1 MALSKKL
8 VRRTRQIGTGGAVIS
23 PYAKRLVNKVLDSGR
38 LSYGPYLKRFESEFA
53 LMHERRFGISASSGT
68 AALQV
73 ALHALKEHD
82 RWKDGDEVLV
92 PAVTFIA
99 TSNVVLHNNL
109 RPVFVD
115 IDPTTYNIDPRL
127 IEARITPRTK
137 AIMPVHLFG
146 LSAEMLLIRRIA
158 RKHNLRII
166 EDSCESALVRYRGR
180 PVGSMG
186 DVSCYSM
193 YIAHLV
199 TTGVGGIILTN
210 DSDLAVRCRSLVNH
224 GRDAIYIAPDD
235 DSGKRGDALRE
246 VVSRRFNFVS
256 VGHSHRITEMEGA
269 LGVAQLRE
277 LPQTLKLRQRH
288 AAQLLRGLAPYREH
302 LALPRWPAHTEHA
315 FMMFPILVREESPLE
330 RDTLVAHL
338 EEWNIETRPIFPLLN
353 QPVYKELFGDIE
365 REYPVAERVVR
376 DGFFIGCHPEMGH
389 EDVDYVLA
397 VCGKFFEGVSCV
409 AAMVCHRL
417 LSVV

>member
-1 MALSKKL
+1 MGGLSKKL
-8 VRRTRQIGTGGAVIS
+8 VRRKKQLGTGGAVIS

-53 LMHERRFGISASSGT
+53 RMHERKFGVVCSSGT
-68 AALQV
+68 AALQI
-73 ALHALKEHD
+73 ALHALRERED
-82 RWKDGDEVLV
+82 WQDGDEVLV

-115 IDPTTYNIDPRL
+115 IDPRTYNIDPRL
-127 IEARITPRTK
+127 VEARITPRTK

-146 LSAEMLLIRRIA
+146 LSAEMLPIRRIA
-158 RKHNLRII
+158 RRHGLRVI
-166 EDSCESALVRYRGR
+166 EDSCESVLVSYRGK

-193 YIAHLV
+193 YMAHLV

-210 DSDLAVRCRSLVNH
+210 DPDLAVRCRSLVNH

-235 DSGKRGDALRE
+235 DRGKRGDVLRE
-246 VVSRRFNFVS
+246 VVARRFNFVS
-256 VGHSHRITEMEGA
+256 VGHSHRITELEGA

-277 LPQTLKLRQRH
+277 LPQTLRLRQLH
-288 AAQLLRGLAPYREH
+288 AARLLAGLAPYAEH
-302 LALPRWPAHTEHA
+302 LALPSRPRYAEHA
-315 FMMFPILVREESPLE
+315 FMMFPIVVREESPVA
-330 RDTLVAHL
+330 RDALVSHL

-353 QPVYKELFGDIE
+353 QPVYKKLFGEIE

-376 DGFFIGCHPEMGH
+376 DGFFIGCHPEMGR
-389 EDVDYVLA
+389 EDVEYVLA
-397 VCGKFFEGVSCV
+397 VVRKFFEGVV
-409 AAMVCHRL
+409 
-417 LSVV
+417 

>member
-1 MALSKKL
+1 MFK
-8 VRRTRQIGTGGAVIS
+8 RRAQQIGTGGAVIS
-23 PYAKRLVNKVLDSGR
+23 PYAKRLVNRVLDSGR
-38 LSYGPYLKRFESEFA
+38 LSYGPYLKRFEREFA
-53 LMHERRFGISASSGT
+53 RMHDRRFGIVCSSGT
-68 AALQV
+68 AALQI

-127 IEARITPRTK
+127 IEARITPRTR

-146 LSAEMLLIRRIA
+146 LSADMLPIRRIA
-158 RKHNLRII
+158 RRHNLRIV
-166 EDSCESALVRYRGR
+166 EDSCETAGVHYRGK

-186 DVSCYSM
+186 DIACYSM

-199 TTGVGGIILTN
+199 TTGVGGMILTN
-210 DSDLAVRCRSLVNH
+210 DPELVVRCRSLMNH

-235 DSGKRGDALRE
+235 DRGKRGTALQE
-246 VVSRRFNFVS
+246 VVARRFNFVS
-256 VGHSHRITEMEGA
+256 VGHSHRVTEMEGA

-277 LPQTLKLRQRH
+277 LPATLRLRQRH
-288 AAQLLRGLAPYREH
+288 AARLLAGLAPYREH
-302 LALPRWPAHTEHA
+302 LVLPRWPTHSEHA
-315 FMMFPILVREESPLE
+315 FMMFPIVVREESPIK
-330 RDTLVAHL
+330 RDELVEHL

-353 QPVYKELFGDIE
+353 QPVYKKLFGDIE
-365 REYPVAERVVR
+365 RDYPVAERIVR
-376 DGFFIGCHPEMGH
+376 DGLFIGCHPEMGR
-389 EDVDYVLA
+389 EDVEYVLA
-397 VCGKFFEGVSCV
+397 VFRKFFEGVV
-409 AAMVCHRL
+409 
-417 LSVV
+417 